1 MTPAQTKIRQENSGV
16 SLARVVFWAFAIA
29 VTVTLLVFRRPDAVF
44 HAQFWAEDGVVWFA
58 DAYNHG
64 GLRALL
70 FARDGYLQV
79 FPRLGAA
86 AALWVPLL
94 HAPLVMNLIALAI
107 ESVPPLFL
115 LSTRMRNLGPLGL
128 RCGLALLYLFV
139 PDSSE
144 VHAIITDSQSQ
155 LAVLGCLVLIAEV
168 PRSRWGRVFDVAVLV
183 LCGLTTPMGMLLLA
197 VAVVRTVA
205 PMLAPQPPKP
215 VPAQPEGR
223 WRWIQVL
230 LLAACALAQ
239 SLTLLSTAGARLNT
253 ILGAST
259 GKFARIV
266 AGQIVL
272 PLFLG
277 SNRLDQVSG
286 DRATVTLVASLITV
300 VTLLVCLYALLRG
313 SLELRC
319 FLFFAALVLMAALTF
334 PTVEPIPYQWN
345 AFVVPGQGLRY
356 WYIPRLAVMATLV
369 WLLGRRRPLP
379 IRLSAGVLACVMVF
393 AAVKYWRYPAFP
405 DYQFP
410 AYVRVFEQLPSG
422 SSFQFRL
429 VPGGPWIM
437 TLVKK

>member
-1 MTPAQTKIRQENSGV
+1 
-16 SLARVVFWAFAIA
+16 
-29 VTVTLLVFRRPDAVF
+29 
-44 HAQFWAEDGVVWFA
+44 
-58 DAYNHG
+58 
-64 GLRALL
+64 
-70 FARDGYLQV
+70 
-79 FPRLGAA
+79 
-86 AALWVPLL
+86 
-94 HAPLVMNLIALAI
+94 
-107 ESVPPLFL
+107 
-115 LSTRMRNLGPLGL
+115 
-128 RCGLALLYLFV
+128 
-139 PDSSE
+139 
-144 VHAIITDSQSQ
+144 
-155 LAVLGCLVLIAEV
+155 
-168 PRSRWGRVFDVAVLV
+168 
-183 LCGLTTPMGMLLLA
+183 MGMLLLA

-205 PMLAPQPPKP
+205 PMLVPQSPKA
-215 VPAQPEGR
+215 VPASDR
-223 WRWIQVL
+223 HWRWIQVL
-230 LLAACALAQ
+230 LLAACALVQ
-239 SLTLLSTAGARLNT
+239 GLTLLSTAGARLNT

-259 GKFARIV
+259 GKFVRIV

-286 DRATVTLVASLITV
+286 DPATVTLVASLITT

-356 WYIPRLAVMATLV
+356 WYIPRLALMTTLV

-379 IRLSAGVLACVMVF
+379 IRLSAGVLACIMVF